1 VTDIVSPNIG
11 MAVVHLFC
19 KVTPL
24 ADAEAIT
31 AAVQKAQAEGDQV
44 VTVAI
49 LGHKA
54 DLAFMALG
62 YDMWRIRRLQ
72 AALQNAGLD
81 IVDSYVSLTELSE
94 YAQGVPEP
102 QRSARL
108 TPELPPEDKPAWCF
122 YPMSKQRGDVNNW
135 FTLPYDDRKEL
146 MYEHGASGRKFA
158 GRVIQVVT
166 GSTGLD
172 DYRVGRH
179 VVRNCTGRSQRG
191 CLHNAIR
198 YRIRALCRIRSV
210 LHGYGRTGHRS
221 SFATRYRLSIR

>member
-1 VTDIVSPNIG
+1 MTDIVSPNIG

-24 ADAEAIT
+24 ADADAIT

-108 TPELPPEDKPAWCF
+108 TPELPP
-122 YPMSKQRGDVNNW
+122 
-135 FTLPYDDRKEL
+135 
-146 MYEHGASGRKFA
+146 
-158 GRVIQVVT
+158 
-166 GSTGLD
+166 
-172 DYRVGRH
+172 
-179 VVRNCTGRSQRG
+179 
-191 CLHNAIR
+191 
-198 YRIRALCRIRSV
+198 
-210 LHGYGRTGHRS
+210 
-221 SFATRYRLSIR
+221 

>member
-1 VTDIVSPNIG
+1 MTETVSPKIG

-31 AAVQKAQAEGDQV
+31 TAVQKAQAEGDQV
-44 VTVAI
+44 VTIGI

-72 AALQNAGLD
+72 AALQNAGLE
-81 IVDSYVSLTELSE
+81 IIDSYVSLTELSE

-108 TPELPPEDKPAWCF
+108 TPVLPPEDKPAWCF

-135 FTLPYDDRKEL
+135 FTLPYDDRNEL
-146 MYEHGASGRKFA
+146 MYEHGASGRNFA

-172 DYRVGRH
+172 DYEWGV
-179 VVRNCTGRSQRG
+179 T
-191 CLHNAIR
+191 L
-198 YRIRALCRIRSV
+198 
-210 LHGYGRTGHRS
+210 
-221 SFATRYRLSIR
+221 FATAPDDLKEVVYTMRFDTASALYAEFGPFYTGMVAPVEEVLSQLGVD